1 MANRQIDELTYATTI
16 TDATSIP
23 VNNNT
28 ATYEAQQLTVGRL
41 GDFLSARADAVHNL
55 GDVYTNKSSLV
66 IDNPGAL
73 PAWTG
78 EYITNAN
85 NVYPDL
91 YTWLKTSHPEL
102 CITRSA
108 YDAAITADGECKYFV
123 VDEEVGSIRFPKYK
137 YTAPEYPW
145 IYCFN
150 AAVPQTTTQGA
161 EYTAALISKVS
172 KAGDTMT
179 GQLVMANGSN
189 GIKFQ
194 GTNENSYYVN
204 YSNDLLKVI
213 KSLSGQI
220 LSSEL
225 VNPVGSLIMGPIP
238 EANCPDGYLLCNGQE
253 VSRTRY
259 AQLFT
264 LLGTNFGSGDG
275 STTFNIPDYRGC
287 FLRMLSTDSTQN
299 TTLYTQQSNQTGD
312 HVHGVGY
319 NNNNNAGTYSY
330 FYTAQDFNIGIANSG
345 DSGTI
350 SWNGSGGS
358 NTKVSTSTLGCNMV
372 TTLPTES
379 EPKDTTILTKENRPI
394 NFAVNYFIKY

>member
-1 MANRQIDELTYATTI
+1 MANRQIDELTYASTI

-28 ATYEAQQLTVGRL
+28 ATYEAQQLTVGKL
-41 GDFLSARADAVHNL
+41 GDFLGSRASAVHNL
-55 GDVYTNKSSLV
+55 GDVYTNNSSLV

-85 NVYPDL
+85 NTYPDL
-91 YTWLKTSHPEL
+91 YTWLKTSHNEL
-102 CITRSA
+102 CVTRAA

-123 VDEEVGSIRFPKYK
+123 IDEESGSIRFPKYS

-161 EYTAALISKVS
+161 EYTASLISKVS

-194 GTNENSYYVN
+194 GTNDNNYYVN
-204 YSNDLLKVI
+204 FSNDLLKVI
-213 KSLSGQI
+213 KTLSGQT

-225 VNPVGSLIMGPIP
+225 ITPVGSLIMGPIP
-238 EANCPDGYLLCNGQE
+238 EANCPDGYLICNGQD
-253 VSRTRY
+253 VSRTKY
-259 AQLFT
+259 AELFS
-264 LLGTNFGSGDG
+264 LLGTNFGVGDG

-287 FLRMLSTDSTQN
+287 FLRMLSTDTNEN
-299 TTLYTQQSNQTGD
+299 TNMYAKQASALPNITGYD
-312 HVHGVGY
+312 CLGWSGMH
-319 NNNNNAGTYSY
+319 
-330 FYTAQDFNIGIANSG
+330 IGIVNNSG
-345 DSGTI
+345 DRGGALKATQQTR
-350 SWNGSGGS
+350 SGGLGGAPS
-358 NTKVSTSTLGCNMV
+358 GNTSVARGIAIDASLSSPVYQNGLTEARV
-372 TTLPTES
+372 TNFS
-379 EPKDTTILTKENRPI
+379 I
-394 NFAVNYFIKY
+394 NYYIKY